1 MSIMKHIWLNVFQES
16 NTGFSRWVNMGY
28 LKAAL
33 NEIPNAETHVNF
45 YKLDEVDL
53 AVADAVKMA
62 PSIIGLTVLQFNFQA
77 VIEFSEKLKQEL
89 PNVHITLGNTFA
101 STYPVYLL
109 ENYSSIDSIVIGE
122 GEYSLTELC
131 SCVLNELPLNSCK
144 GIYYRDKT
152 GINMTDKREM
162 LDDLDEYPIPDRSFC
177 TYKANIF
184 GVLGSRGCYG
194 NCTFCDINTLFKGKV
209 RTRSISNIIEEIEF
223 LVKRWDAKY
232 ITFYDSTFC
241 VNKKEAFSRLEE
253 LYYGLLEK
261 NLGINFSINLRTEQ
275 MDEKLMDI
283 ILKLKNVG
291 LDYLMFGFE
300 AGNDEDLALYGK
312 PANVQMNLN
321 ALEILRKNKILSDNY
336 DISISYGFINY
347 HPYSKIDNI
356 RKNLKFLAD
365 SGLFVSF
372 EIVNTRFYNFGNGS
386 LSKKIEKDGLL
397 LSLPGEP
404 ITDPLAYKFVDPK
417 IQKIYEIGK
426 VYEEKFNKL
435 GIPDPDEWISVYR
448 RWKKF
453 FPQQE
458 SKYVAVFDLYV
469 KDRNII
475 SQFVIDIMLDVIDK
489 VDNEYPIDTLLIEH
503 SKLILDQIDIL
514 KEDCRKFVTAYRKFN
529 IDLYKINEVLV
540 R

>member
-1 MSIMKHIWLNVFQES
+1 MKHIWLNVFQELD
-16 NTGFSRWVNMGY
+16 TGFSRWLNMGY

-33 NEIPNAETHVNF
+33 NTIPDTETHVNF

-53 AVADAVKMA
+53 AIADAVKMA
-62 PSIIGLTVLQFNFQA
+62 PSIIGMTVLQFNFKA
-77 VIEFSEKLKQEL
+77 VVEFSEKIKQKL
-89 PNVHITLGNTFA
+89 PHIHITLGNTFA
-101 STYPVYLL
+101 STYPMYLL
-109 ENYSSIDSIVIGE
+109 ENYSSIDSIVVGE
-122 GEYSLTELC
+122 GEFSLPELC
-131 SCVLNELPLNSCK
+131 SRVLNGLPLDTCK
-144 GIYYRDKT
+144 GIYYRDKNE
-152 GINMTDKREM
+152 IIKTDKRDM
-162 LDDLDEYPIPDRSFC
+162 LDNLDEYPIPDRSFC

-194 NCTFCDINTLFKGKV
+194 NCTFCDINTIFKGKV
-209 RTRSISNIIEEIEF
+209 RTRSVSNIIDEIDF
-223 LVKRWDAKY
+223 LVKKWGAKY

-241 VNKKEAFSRLEE
+241 VNKKEAFGRLED

-261 NLGINFSINLRTEQ
+261 KLGINFSINLRTEQ

-283 ILKLKNVG
+283 ILKLKDVG

-321 ALEILRKNKILSDNY
+321 ALEILHKNKILSDNY

-347 HPYSKIDNI
+347 HPYSKIDNV
-356 RKNLKFLAD
+356 RKNLQFLAN

-372 EIVNTRFYNFGNGS
+372 EIVNTRFFNFGNGA

-417 IQKIYEIGK
+417 IQKIYDLGMI
-426 VYEEKFNKL
+426 YEKQFKQL

-448 RWKKF
+448 RWKRF
-453 FPQQE
+453 YPQQK
-458 SKYVAVFDLYV
+458 SKYVSIFDLYV
-469 KDRNII
+469 NDRNII
-475 SQFVIDIMLDVIDK
+475 SRFVIDIMLDVIDK
-489 VDNEYPIDTLLIEH
+489 VDNEYPIDDLLIEH
-503 SKLILDQIDIL
+503 SILISKQVEAL
-514 KEDCRKFVTAYRKFN
+514 KEDCRKFVTAYQKFN
-529 IDLYKINEVLV
+529 IDLYKINEILV